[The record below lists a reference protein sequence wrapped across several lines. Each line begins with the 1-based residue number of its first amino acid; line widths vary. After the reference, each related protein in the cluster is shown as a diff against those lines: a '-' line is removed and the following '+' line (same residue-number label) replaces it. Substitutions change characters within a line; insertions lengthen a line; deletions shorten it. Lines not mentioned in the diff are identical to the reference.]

1 VNNKIFHGLYQPYK
15 WLFVIPF
22 MALNTLIFG
31 IIAVFISI
39 LINQRIGSYFGGVI
53 WSRLNAFITPM
64 FVTVTGRQHID
75 SKQSYVII
83 SNHQSLYDIFLIYGW
98 LGVDIKWV
106 MKKELAKIPGIGFGS
121 KKVGH
126 IFLDRSNSRV
136 ALESLNEAK
145 KKLVDGTSVVIFPE
159 GTRSQTGQ
167 LGPFKKGAFKL
178 ALDLG
183 LPILPITISGTRKI
197 LPTGTVDLMPG
208 KAIMMI
214 HRPIE
219 IKNHTDES
227 LKDLLTSARDI
238 IAAPLENINSK
249 THG

>member
-1 VNNKIFHGLYQPYK
+1 MKNKILHGLYQPYK

-31 IIAVFISI
+31 IIAVLVST

-53 WSRLNAFITPM
+53 WSRLNALITPM
-64 FVTVTGRQHID
+64 RVKVSGRQLID
-75 SKQSYVII
+75 NKQSYVII

-145 KKLVDGTSVVIFPE
+145 RKLVNGTSVVIFPE

-183 LPILPITISGTRKI
+183 LPILPVTISGTRNI

-208 KAIMMI
+208 KATMMI
-214 HRPIE
+214 HKPIE
-219 IKNHTDES
+219 IINQTEES
-227 LKDLLTSARDI
+227 LKDLLIEARDI
-238 IAAPLENINSK
+238 IAAPIITNNSN